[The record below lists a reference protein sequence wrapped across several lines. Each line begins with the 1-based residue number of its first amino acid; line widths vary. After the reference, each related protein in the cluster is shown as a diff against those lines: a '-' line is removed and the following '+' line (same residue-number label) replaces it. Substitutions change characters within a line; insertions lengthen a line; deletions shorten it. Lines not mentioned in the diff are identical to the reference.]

1 MAINQNHPFEELDG
15 VKCAV
20 VERNVMPERVEFLR
34 TLLEHNKFQ
43 VVVIPSPPP
52 KAAAKPAA
60 TAEGEPA
67 PEPSNFQPPPSTFTI
82 GVTDVTFNS
91 VNAIYGRLL
100 RTKDG
105 HVVTRD
111 YWLQKETVS
120 LDDVPYYATS

>member
-67 PEPSNFQPPPSTFTI
+67 PEPSNFQPPAISCLWNI
-82 GVTDVTFNS
+82 RRCIHWARAGVWRM
-91 VNAIYGRLL
+91 Y
-100 RTKDG
+100 
-105 HVVTRD
+105 
-111 YWLQKETVS
+111 
-120 LDDVPYYATS
+120 

>member
-20 VERNVMPERVEFLR
+20 VERNVAPERVDFLKA
-34 TLLEHNKFQ
+34 LLEHNMFQ

-52 KAAAKPAA
+52 KAAAKPA
-60 TAEGEPA
+60 TPEGEPA
-67 PEPSNFQPPPSTFTI
+67 PEPSNFQPPPSTFTV

-91 VNAIYGRLL
+91 VNAIFGRIL

-111 YWLQKETVS
+111 YWLQKSGVS
-120 LDDVPYYATS
+120 LDDIPYYS

>member
-20 VERNVMPERVEFLR
+20 VERNVAAERVAFLKA
-34 TLLEHNKFQ
+34 LLEHNGYT

-52 KAAAKPAA
+52 KTAAKPAA
-60 TAEGEPA
+60 PAEGEPA
-67 PEPSNFQPPPSTFTI
+67 PEPSALQAPPDTFTM

-100 RTKDG
+100 RTADG

-111 YWLQKETVS
+111 YWLQKMAVS
-120 LDDVPYYATS
+120 LDDVPYYS

>member
-67 PEPSNFQPPPSTFTI
+67 PEPSNSQPPPSTFTI

-111 YWLQKETVS
+111 YWLQKETIS